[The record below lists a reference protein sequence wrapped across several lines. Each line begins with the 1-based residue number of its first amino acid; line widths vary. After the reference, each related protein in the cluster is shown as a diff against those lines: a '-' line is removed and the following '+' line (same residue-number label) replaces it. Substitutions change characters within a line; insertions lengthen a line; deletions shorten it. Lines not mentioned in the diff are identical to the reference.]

1 MQLADWLPAVV
12 IIHNLQENFTVK
24 YMCEKGRKL
33 LGVSMDELKT
43 MGLDYYKRFFNEKDA
58 AFYVPRMQELISR
71 NNMDE
76 VFTFFQQVK
85 PHNKENWEWYLS
97 STRLLMRDLEN
108 RPILTITHAVRID
121 AELHLTKKVSQL
133 LEDNL
138 FFRDNYLIYSTLTQ
152 REKEILQLLT
162 SGKSVKQLAEE
173 LFVSVNT
180 IKTHKKNIKSKL
192 GITTSE
198 KLIRFAK
205 AFDTD

>member
-1 MQLADWLPAVV
+1 
-12 IIHNLQENFTVK
+12 
-24 YMCEKGRKL
+24 
-33 LGVSMDELKT
+33 
-43 MGLDYYKRFFNEKDA
+43 
-58 AFYVPRMQELISR
+58 
-71 NNMDE
+71 
-76 VFTFFQQVK
+76 
-85 PHNKENWEWYLS
+85 
-97 STRLLMRDLEN
+97 MRDLEN